1 MRGTTFK
8 GEGSLRTGYQA
19 CNKRIMDFA
28 TPAVAMHRLGTPI
41 TRRKAE
47 QSQESLLAHARP
59 ASRYEHGTRQATG
72 NSLVTS

>member
-28 TPAVAMHRLGTPI
+28 TPAVAMHPPGTPGTI
-41 TRRKAE
+41 RKAE
-47 QSQESLLAHARP
+47 QSQESLFAHARP
-59 ASRYEHGTRQATG
+59 ASRYGHGTGQATC
-72 NSLVTS
+72 NSLVIS